1 MSFNSLI
8 SIKNIKV
15 TNRFNLSTTDPS
27 AYQSEVFSSIVNDD
41 TFTLYDNLKF
51 EIGLNGFSI
60 RFKNGNTNFTR
71 GYNILNGT
79 NFLTFNQ
86 LYEDQRIKRIQFDK
100 EYYSYKVDGQKYDW
114 IFSSLKFS
122 DKNGKQIGQLLGDPA
137 KGLRKNYQKK
147 KGFKSI
153 KIFPTESITL
163 DNSELIIG
171 IKANLETSF
180 IGDMQL
186 GFRFITCKI

>member
-1 MSFNSLI
+1 
-8 SIKNIKV
+8 
-15 TNRFNLSTTDPS
+15 
-27 AYQSEVFSSIVNDD
+27 
-41 TFTLYDNLKF
+41 
-51 EIGLNGFSI
+51 
-60 RFKNGNTNFTR
+60 
-71 GYNILNGT
+71 
-79 NFLTFNQ
+79 
-86 LYEDQRIKRIQFDK
+86 
-100 EYYSYKVDGQKYDW
+100 
-114 IFSSLKFS
+114 
-122 DKNGKQIGQLLGDPA
+122 LGDPA